1 MDTFS
6 KHGLKNACCA
16 CSAVFSPVLHYSFV
30 LERRLRRRFIPNLPF
45 PGRSIPRPARYLP
58 AQQQHQKR
66 RIKLAN
72 KAFHAS
78 SAETKSE
85 TTNQVP
91 MFFAALALLSLH
103 CFSARTWFCVD
114 IFPFWAK
121 QPAVPCWNCTTMRN
135 HKRIDASAGAFRPA
149 VLCIWSGRRHL
160 PLPRQNNSLKM
171 RVYVLAH
178 AVRVCAHSSQC
189 QCTLEPVAG
198 HSQASV
204 RVLSSQCQGNIEPVS
219 GAGASSAYGGGGPG
233 PGGNGG
239 DRWDYYFLPAGKG
252 VTAGT
257 PTFWDP
263 ARKSLGLGPGT

>member
-1 MDTFS
+1 
-6 KHGLKNACCA
+6 
-16 CSAVFSPVLHYSFV
+16 
-30 LERRLRRRFIPNLPF
+30 
-45 PGRSIPRPARYLP
+45 
-58 AQQQHQKR
+58 
-66 RIKLAN
+66 
-72 KAFHAS
+72 
-78 SAETKSE
+78 
-85 TTNQVP
+85 

-178 AVRVCAHSSQC
+178 AG
-189 QCTLEPVAG
+189 TLKPVSG
-198 HSQASV
+198 YSQASV
-204 RVLSSQCQGNIEPVS
+204 RAISSQCQGREQVRLT
-219 GAGASSAYGGGGPG
+219 GGE
-233 PGGNGG
+233 
-239 DRWDYYFLPAGKG
+239 AQAQAEMG

-257 PTFWDP
+257 TTFCRP
-263 ARKSLGLGPGT
+263 EKG